1 LEDHNLYNGIRERKT
16 KNMYLKKT
24 INPPFLVNIPPWH
37 VSVSTKIPPL
47 LKKERILPLYN
58 LRGMYYYLVI
68 PN

>member
-1 LEDHNLYNGIRERKT
+1 
-16 KNMYLKKT
+16 MYLKKT

-47 LKKERILPLYN
+47 LKKDRISPLYK

-68 PN
+68 PK